1 MSQDKFAA
9 AVCCIDGRFYQPLIM
24 WAKKR
29 LGVDHIDLITEAG
42 PDKTISE
49 NKKPNIDIIKEQ
61 IQISIDYHNTMH
73 VIIAAHDDCA
83 ANRVSPIEHC
93 KHLKIAMKVMKG
105 WKLPVE
111 LICVFI
117 DADYNIEEI

>member
-1 MSQDKFAA
+1 MSQDKYAA
-9 AVCCIDGRFYQPLIM
+9 AVCCIDGRFHQPLTV

-29 LGVDHIDLITEAG
+29 LSVDNIDLITEAG
-42 PDKTISE
+42 PDKIISE
-49 NKKPNIDIIKEQ
+49 NKKPNIDLIKEQ
-61 IQISIDYHNTMH
+61 IQISINLHNSMH

-83 ANRVSPIEHC
+83 ANRVSPLEHC
-93 KHLKIAMKVMKG
+93 QHLKSALKVMKG

-117 DADYNIEEI
+117 DADFNIEEI